1 LPLSEFITVMKI
13 FGTIMLISSGLLNVQ
28 AAEEARPVEA
38 TNTVVITTDYI
49 NRLVEE
55 ARTNNPALRAAK
67 SRINAAMLG
76 ADGVRTWEDPMA
88 TFGGS
93 VFSSSGFD
101 PAQEGNLVYGVE
113 EKLPLWG
120 RPQLTRRVAGAEV
133 SKNQAAAGLRLKE
146 VRRDI
151 AKGLLA
157 TALAERVVGIG
168 EQDVAW
174 LDVTARAVENKYKAG
189 EAVVADTLQIQ
200 NEAAKR
206 NDELRT
212 DRTRLAHARFA
223 LNRLLNRSADSKWP
237 SLQLPSVGPAIPL
250 SQKLLDLALQSEPN
264 LKVME
269 QEIQQARATAEL
281 TRKSRLPDVS
291 LGVEGR
297 QYSGD
302 GEFRE
307 GDFTLSF
314 SLPWFNRGKYR
325 ADYERDL
332 ERQNTAEQE
341 REDQVL
347 TVREE
352 LHHLSVEIEA
362 SRREALL
369 YSGEI
374 TSRAGQELT
383 SRLTDW
389 ETGHGTLRDVLDAR
403 RTLLDSELMS
413 ARATAEQNE
422 MLAELLLWTGLDSVE
437 ALAPLANEPDLIPD
451 HGNH

>member
-1 LPLSEFITVMKI
+1 MKI
-13 FGTIMLISSGLLNVQ
+13 FGTILLVSASLLNIQ
-28 AAEEARPVEA
+28 AAEDARPVEA
-38 TNTVVITTDYI
+38 TNAVVITTGYI

-67 SRINAAMLG
+67 SRVNAAMLG
-76 ADGVRTWEDPMA
+76 AEGVRTWEDPAA

-101 PAQEGNLVYGVE
+101 PAQQGDLAYGVQ

-120 RPQLTRRVAGAEV
+120 RPELNRRIAGAEV
-133 SKNQAAAGLRLKE
+133 SMSKAEAGLRLQE

-151 AKGLLA
+151 AKGLLE
-157 TALAERVVGIG
+157 TALDEQVVKIG
-168 EQDVAW
+168 EQDLTW
-174 LDVTARAVENKYKAG
+174 LDVTAKAVENKYRTG
-189 EAVVADTLQIQ
+189 EAAIADTLQIQ

-212 DRTRLAHARFA
+212 DRTRLAHDHFA
-223 LNRLLNRSADSKWP
+223 LNRLLNRSADSAWP

-250 SQKLLDLALQSEPN
+250 SQKLLELALQNEPN

-269 QEIQQARATAEL
+269 QEIQQARAAAEL
-281 TRKSRLPDVS
+281 TRKSHLPDVS
-291 LGVEGR
+291 LGVGGR

-302 GEFRE
+302 GGFRE
-307 GDFTLSF
+307 GDFTLSV
-314 SLPWFNRGKYR
+314 SLPWFNRDKYR

-332 ERQNTAEQE
+332 QRQKTAEQE
-341 REDQVL
+341 REDRVL
-347 TVREE
+347 TVDEE

-369 YSGEI
+369 YNDEI
-374 TSRAGQELT
+374 TSRATEALA
-383 SRLTDW
+383 SRLADW
-389 ETGHGTLRDVLDAR
+389 ENGRGMLRDVLDAR
-403 RTLLDSELMS
+403 RMLLDSELVS
-413 ARATAEQNE
+413 ARATAEENG

-437 ALAPLANEPDLIPD
+437 ALVPLANEPAILHD
-451 HGNH
+451 HGDH